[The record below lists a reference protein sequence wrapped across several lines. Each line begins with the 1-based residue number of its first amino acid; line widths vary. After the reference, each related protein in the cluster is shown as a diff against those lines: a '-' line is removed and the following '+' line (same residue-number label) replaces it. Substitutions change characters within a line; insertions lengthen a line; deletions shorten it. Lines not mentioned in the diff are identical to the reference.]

1 MKLHHMKKLAAVA
14 IVFSTALFYQNFS
27 FENGWKVNLIPIDEQ
42 ARASHAKELLGK
54 KYQGSAAQLV
64 ERSNSLGIAIF
75 NEVYMNLP
83 KKHKKSA
90 VSLSTAI
97 LKESEKH
104 SFDPVFVLAVI
115 KTESSFNPM
124 ARGSAGEIGLMQ
136 IKPDTAAWIA
146 KKFKITWK
154 GPKTLE
160 NPVMNVRIGVA
171 YMNYLR
177 EKFDRH
183 ANMYVSAYN
192 MGARQVFRMYAS
204 EQKPKEYS
212 LRVMRHYNETYKRL
226 AAATTMSLIAI
237 N

>member
-1 MKLHHMKKLAAVA
+1 MKLHKLKKLVAVLLVLA
-14 IVFSTALFYQNFS
+14 TGFLYQNFT
-27 FENGWKVNLIPIDEQ
+27 FENGWKISLIPINEK
-42 ARASHAKELLGK
+42 ARSTHAKELLGS
-54 KYQGSAAQLV
+54 KYKGSPAQLV
-64 ERSNSLGIAIF
+64 ENANSLGIAIF
-75 NEVYMNLP
+75 NVVYSSLP
-83 KKHKKSA
+83 KKHKKVA
-90 VSLSTAI
+90 VNLAAAI

-104 SFDPVFVLAVI
+104 SFDPVFVLAII
-115 KTESSFNPM
+115 KTESSFNPL
-124 ARGSAGEIGLMQ
+124 ARGSVGEIGLMQ
-136 IKPDTAAWIA
+136 LKPTTAAWIA
-146 KKFKITWK
+146 KKFKIPWK

-160 NPVMNVRIGVA
+160 NPIMNVRIGVA

-192 MGARQVFRMYAS
+192 MGAGRVFRMYAS

-212 LRVMRHYNETYKRL
+212 LRVMKHYYETYRRL